1 MAAGP
6 PAVNLRS
13 AANFTIIAETGVT
26 NVATSAITGNIGLS
40 PTAATA
46 ITGSSLVMDPSG
58 TFSTSTQVTGKIYA
72 ASYASPTPSM
82 LTTAIGD
89 MQTAYLDASGRT
101 LPDFVNLGSG
111 EIGGLTLQ
119 PGLYQWTTGVT
130 VSSAPTFSGGS
141 TDTWILQVA
150 GTLNMAS
157 GQTMLLA
164 GGANP
169 QNIVWA
175 VASGVTL
182 GTTSHFEGVLLGK
195 TGITV
200 ETGGS
205 MNGRALAQTLVAL
218 QQATLVPP

>member
-1 MAAGP
+1 MISGLA
-6 PAVNLRS
+6 
-13 AANFTIIAETGVT
+13 
-26 NVATSAITGNIGLS
+26 GNIGLS

-111 EIGGLTLQ
+111 KFLWPFNVLVQIASLTSSSPLGEIGGLTLQ

-141 TDTWILQVA
+141 TDSA
-150 GTLNMAS
+150 FFPSFTLSPSSAH
-157 GQTMLLA
+157 
-164 GGANP
+164 
-169 QNIVWA
+169 I
-175 VASGVTL
+175 
-182 GTTSHFEGVLLGK
+182 
-195 TGITV
+195 
-200 ETGGS
+200 
-205 MNGRALAQTLVAL
+205 
-218 QQATLVPP
+218 

>member
-1 MAAGP
+1 
-6 PAVNLRS
+6 
-13 AANFTIIAETGVT
+13 
-26 NVATSAITGNIGLS
+26 
-40 PTAATA
+40 
-46 ITGSSLVMDPSG
+46 
-58 TFSTSTQVTGKIYA
+58 
-72 ASYASPTPSM
+72 
-82 LTTAIGD
+82 
-89 MQTAYLDASGRT
+89 
-101 LPDFVNLGSG
+101 
-111 EIGGLTLQ
+111 
-119 PGLYQWTTGVT
+119 
-130 VSSAPTFSGGS
+130 
-141 TDTWILQVA
+141 
-150 GTLNMAS
+150 MAS

-218 QQATLVPP
+218 QQATLVAP

>member
-1 MAAGP
+1 MAVGP

-13 AANFTIIAETGVT
+13 AANFTILAETGVT

>member
-182 GTTSHFEGVLLGK
+182 GTTSQFEGVLLGK